1 MGQLRRKFQQELIDT
16 LDQTSFTSYDFQVDY
31 DHPDDVIVLIEFI
44 SDPAFSLE
52 IRQLAQNL
60 QVTTR
65 PGRMLSEESY
75 TAHSFAECLREVE
88 RWADNVLEELR
99 SSNPLYEEIKSWRS
113 EFEEHLKTHIEGED
127 VHFTGS
133 EKSDLRRRLDT
144 LEEKLAEL
152 GRQAELTEEE
162 IEELRDSVETLK
174 TNLASFKKKT
184 WYRTAFNKFAQLV
197 YRFFDSDQGRELM
210 RSSVKGLLSG
220 DASPE

>member
-1 MGQLRRKFQQELIDT
+1 MGRLRRKLQRELIDT
-16 LDQTSFTSYDFQVDY
+16 LDQTSFTSYDFEVDY
-31 DHPDDVIVLIEFI
+31 DHPDDGVIARIEFI

-52 IRQLAQNL
+52 IRQLSQNYR
-60 QVTTR
+60 VTTR
-65 PGRMLSEESY
+65 PGSMLSEESY
-75 TAHSFAECLREVE
+75 AVSSFAGCLMRVE
-88 RWADNVLEELR
+88 GWADIVLEELR

-113 EFEEHLKTHIEGED
+113 EFEEHLKVHIEGED

-184 WYRTAFNKFAQLV
+184 WYRTAFNKFA
-197 YRFFDSDQGRELM
+197 
-210 RSSVKGLLSG
+210 
-220 DASPE
+220 